1 MNNIITNIEL
11 CKKNKE
17 RSNIYID
24 NEFAFAM
31 SNEIIY
37 KFHLKIKSNIDME
50 LMREIIKEDNY
61 IKGKETA
68 LKYIERSYKTESE
81 VRKKL
86 LDKEYEE
93 ETIDR
98 VIGFL
103 SNYNFINDNEYVE
116 RYFREKLKA
125 YGYKYVYNKL
135 IQKGV
140 DKNVIERVY
149 EDSNK
154 EQEKLGAYEVG
165 KNKYKSLVR
174 SEETYLKAYRKLYDF
189 LIRKGYSSS
198 LAKSIVDSICN
209 KEDFLTDENDNKM
222 KEIAEKKYS
231 KVKDKNKT
239 MTYLISKGYDFDK
252 VKKVVDN
259 LANGGEYEEY

>member
-17 RSNIYID
+17 RSNIFID
-24 NEFAFAM
+24 NEFAFAV

-37 KFHLKIKSNIDME
+37 KFHLKIKCNIDME
-50 LMREIIKEDNY
+50 LMTEIIKEDNY

-93 ETIDR
+93 ETIER
-98 VIGFL
+98 IIEFL

-116 RYFREKLKA
+116 RYLREKLKT

-135 IQKGV
+135 IQKGI
-140 DKNVIERVY
+140 DRNIIERVY
-149 EDSNK
+149 ENSNK
-154 EQEKLGAYEVG
+154 EEEETGAYELAR
-165 KNKYKSLVR
+165 NKYKSLIKN
-174 SEETYLKAYRKLYDF
+174 EETYLKAYRKLYDF
-189 LIRKGYSSS
+189 LMRKGYSSN
-198 LAKSIVDSICN
+198 LVKSIVESVCN

-222 KEIAEKKYS
+222 KDMAKKKYL

-252 VKKVVDN
+252 VKEVVND
-259 LANGGEYEEY
+259 LANER

>member
-24 NEFAFAM
+24 NEFAFAV

-37 KFHLKIKSNIDME
+37 KFHLKIKCNIDME
-50 LMREIIKEDNY
+50 LMTEIIKEDNY

-93 ETIDR
+93 ETIER
-98 VIGFL
+98 IIEFL

-116 RYFREKLKA
+116 R
-125 YGYKYVYNKL
+125 
-135 IQKGV
+135 
-140 DKNVIERVY
+140 
-149 EDSNK
+149 
-154 EQEKLGAYEVG
+154 
-165 KNKYKSLVR
+165 
-174 SEETYLKAYRKLYDF
+174 
-189 LIRKGYSSS
+189 
-198 LAKSIVDSICN
+198 
-209 KEDFLTDENDNKM
+209 
-222 KEIAEKKYS
+222 
-231 KVKDKNKT
+231 
-239 MTYLISKGYDFDK
+239 
-252 VKKVVDN
+252 
-259 LANGGEYEEY
+259 